1 MSVIKRPFFMVRFGR
16 EYSAT
21 NCFLPSVD
29 LYRSR
34 SRVTRFVEFSP
45 ILAIFRVQ

>member
-1 MSVIKRPFFMVRFGR
+1 MSVIKRPFFMVRFWR
-16 EYSAT
+16 EYSET